1 MAQVEGVTSPELAR
15 LLERHRDE
23 INAAFRRQGSARAL
37 ERPGEFL
44 DSFRSL
50 AEAAVGS
57 MQRDPR
63 LGESSGPAVAAL
75 FRAWLGAWGKAPG
88 PSEGGLRA
96 LMGAFPGPMARDPER
111 FLGSSLNAM
120 AALAGHSEASLDK
133 WLKAMSRLGG
143 AVAGL
148 DDFLN
153 AGLAAAWL
161 SGLPQYRRAALK
173 ALPGLPRAAVS
184 SLLGL
189 GKADPGIDPVKAVE
203 SLSADPWFDPAAPK
217 KGAAPPQACF
227 AAVGGWRG
235 YGGRFSSTPML
246 WCDGE
251 GVLAGDGRD
260 CCRIYADR
268 WGAALVSEPH
278 DGPGKA
284 DGSQAPGF
292 GLTGDGFRFGGLA
305 CRWEQ
310 TEPLG
315 DSRPRFAAEELPAS
329 SSVAF
334 GNAVFFSH
342 PLSFRVFIIGLPAG
356 ANGKHTRKKQG

>member
-1 MAQVEGVTSPELAR
+1 MTSPELAR

-23 INAAFRRQGSARAL
+23 INAAFRRQESLRAL
-37 ERPGEFL
+37 ERPEEFL

-57 MQRDPR
+57 MHRDPR
-63 LGESSGPAVAAL
+63 LAESSGPAVAAL
-75 FRAWLGAWGKAPG
+75 FRAWLGAWGKTPG
-88 PSEGGLRA
+88 LSEDGLRA
-96 LMGAFPGPMARDPER
+96 LIRAFPGPMARDPER

-120 AALAGHSEASLDK
+120 AALAGHSDASLDK
-133 WLKAMSRLGG
+133 WLEAMSRLGG

-148 DDFLN
+148 DDLLS

-173 ALPGLPRAAVS
+173 ALSGLPKAAVS
-184 SLLGL
+184 SLLGI
-189 GKADPGIDPVKAVE
+189 GKKDPKMDPAQAIE
-203 SLSADPWFDPAAPK
+203 SLAADPWFDPASPK
-217 KGAAPPQACF
+217 KGAPPPQACF
-227 AAVGGWRG
+227 TAAGGWRG
-235 YGGRFSSTPML
+235 YGGQFSSTPML

-251 GVLAGDGRD
+251 GVLAGDGRN

-268 WGAALVSEPH
+268 WGAALVSEPSG
-278 DGPGKA
+278 GPGKA
-284 DGSQAPGF
+284 EGSRAPGF
-292 GLTGDGFRFGGLA
+292 GLTGDGFRFRGLA
-305 CRWEQ
+305 CRWDQ

-315 DSRPRFAAEELPAS
+315 DSRPRLAANDLPAS

-342 PLSFRVFIIGLPAG
+342 PLSFRVFIIGLPEG
-356 ANGKHTRKKQG
+356 PYGKNTRKK